1 MLSMCVFLGAWG
13 EGECAGV
20 KQHNLVALVA
30 LVDLVELLSS
40 FYVQESHNSGLRI
53 SYPG

>member
-1 MLSMCVFLGAWG
+1 MCVVLGVWD

-20 KQHNLVALVA
+20 KQHNLVD